1 MVLSI
6 YYGILEHTLNNAMN
20 SVLETSKKLRKSKP
34 SELQE
39 IVALASKTFD
49 TFYRPFLGDHN
60 VDWYVGSGELKRE
73 IVKHANDLHVLL
85 INNEIK
91 GFAIYFDDFI
101 HIMMIDEDAHRLGMG
116 SFLMTAVEDQLFKNH
131 NNIKLQSFVGNKIA
145 TSFYLKNGWK
155 KGAVNNAR
163 KDVAMMYFEKEK
175 S

>member
-1 MVLSI
+1 
-6 YYGILEHTLNNAMN
+6 MN

-39 IVALASKTFD
+39 IVALANKTFD
-49 TFYRPFLGDHN
+49 TFYRSFLGDHN

-91 GFAIYFDDFI
+91 GFAIYFNDFI

-131 NNIKLQSFVGNKIA
+131 DNIKLQSFVGNKIA
-145 TSFYLKNGWK
+145 TAFYLKNGWK
-155 KGAVNNAR
+155 KGEVNNSR
-163 KDVAMMYFEKEK
+163 KDVAMMYFEKER